1 MLLWHE
7 LQIPIYMIKN
17 IFSDEWQ
24 ISLSKDDFTQVEE
37 DRREKE

>member
-24 ISLSKDDFTQVEE
+24 ISLSKDDFTQVEG

>member
-7 LQIPIYMIKN
+7 LQTPIYTIKN

-24 ISLSKDDFTQVEE
+24 ISLSKGDFTQVEG
-37 DRREKE
+37 DRREKG